1 MLYCAVFGMTD
12 SWIDFAF
19 PPWQI
24 MMIPHGILI
33 AFLFT
38 MQHECTH
45 NTPFRSLWL
54 NSAIGHLIAFLLYQP
69 FLWFRFFHLA
79 HHKYTNIAGKDP
91 ELDGNDKTKQLGRVF
106 TPSLYLGLLVGQGH
120 NLARE
125 QRWAAYCTLYPTA
138 QTAGP
143 ACRSGPVDCG
153 LCRCFCNDAHRPAVA
168 VTVAVGCAAD
178 PWVSRVAPV
187 PIGRIRTLP
196 RGGEH
201 VLNTRTTLTTR
212 VVRFLAWNM
221 PYHAE
226 HHAMPSVPFHKL
238 PTLHN
243 MTAAH
248 LGRVS
253 DGYSEFSKAYVSSFR
268 D

>member
-1 MLYCAVFGMTD
+1 M
-12 SWIDFAF
+12 
-19 PPWQI
+19 
-24 MMIPHGILI
+24 
-33 AFLFT
+33 
-38 MQHECTH
+38 
-45 NTPFRSLWL
+45 
-54 NSAIGHLIAFLLYQP
+54 
-69 FLWFRFFHLA
+69 
-79 HHKYTNIAGKDP
+79 
-91 ELDGNDKTKQLGRVF
+91 
-106 TPSLYLGLLVGQGH
+106 
-120 NLARE
+120 
-125 QRWAAYCTLYPTA
+125 AAT
-138 QTAGP
+138 
-143 ACRSGPVDCG
+143 VD
-153 LCRCFCNDAHRPAVA
+153 
-168 VTVAVGCAAD
+168 CAAD